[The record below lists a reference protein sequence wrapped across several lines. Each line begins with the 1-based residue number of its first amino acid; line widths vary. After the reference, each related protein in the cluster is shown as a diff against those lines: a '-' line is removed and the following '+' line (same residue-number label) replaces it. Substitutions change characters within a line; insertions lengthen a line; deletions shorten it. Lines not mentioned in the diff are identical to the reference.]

1 MSSSVPS
8 LKPARELF
16 DLAQRGP
23 GGRLP
28 DETHQSL
35 PIPLA
40 AAGRVPR
47 VAFLFAPSRL
57 VFGAGLFLITPTRR
71 AVLDAST
78 GEALGLDR
86 VTPADLGVADAPGK
100 ELGRFGLPKD
110 VSSEEFLKAR
120 EKLFGAYDR
129 VLGPWYAGE
138 GAPEAGRSIRAAAA
152 ELRRTFA
159 IVGEPPLAPYYAAVG
174 KGFFSW
180 VIEVAGP
187 G

>member
-1 MSSSVPS
+1 MPPSIPS
-8 LKPARELF
+8 LKPASELF

-35 PIPLA
+35 PIPLPA
-40 AAGRVPR
+40 TGRVPR

-57 VFGAGLFLITPTRR
+57 VFGTGLFLFAPSHR

-86 VTPADLGVADAPGK
+86 VTPADLGVADAPGQ

-110 VSSEEFLKAR
+110 VSPEEFRKAR
-120 EKLFGAYDR
+120 EKLLSAYDR
-129 VLGPWYAGE
+129 LLGAWFAGE
-138 GAPEAGRSIRAAAA
+138 APREASPATRAAAT

-174 KGFFSW
+174 KAFFGW
-180 VIEVAGP
+180 VLEVAGP
-187 G
+187 A

>member
-28 DETHQSL
+28 DEAHQSL
-35 PIPLA
+35 PIPLP
-40 AAGRVPR
+40 AAGRVPS

-57 VFGAGLFLITPTRR
+57 VFGSGLFLIAPTHR

-78 GEALGLDR
+78 GEALGFDR

-100 ELGRFGLPKD
+100 DLGRFGLPKD
-110 VSSEEFLKAR
+110 VSSEDFLKAK
-120 EKLFGAYDR
+120 EELFGAYDR
-129 VLGPWYAGE
+129 VLGPWFAGE
-138 GAPEAGRSIRAAAA
+138 GAPEAGQSVRAAAA
-152 ELRRTFA
+152 ELRRAFA
-159 IVGEPPLAPYYAAVG
+159 VVGEPPLAPYYASVG
-174 KGFFSW
+174 KAFFGW
-180 VIEVAGP
+180 VIEAAGP